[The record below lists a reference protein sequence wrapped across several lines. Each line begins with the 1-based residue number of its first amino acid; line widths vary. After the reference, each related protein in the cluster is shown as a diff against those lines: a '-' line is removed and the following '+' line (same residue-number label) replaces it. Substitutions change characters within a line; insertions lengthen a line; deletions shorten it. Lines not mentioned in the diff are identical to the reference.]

1 MEASD
6 MPGHTGTGVATDGVA
21 GAVVGAAAR
30 TLALDADGWVVGM
43 RRVDSPNADERPDGE
58 LPALAV
64 IHAISLPPDEF
75 GGDDILRL
83 FTNTLDPDAHP
94 YFAGIAALRVSAH
107 FLIRRDGEAIQFV
120 AAGRRA
126 WHAGVSRWCGR
137 ERCNDFS
144 VGIELEGGD
153 AHPFTAAQYAMLR
166 QLLGALCARY
176 PITALAAHS
185 DIAPGRKTD
194 PGPYFDWNELAVAGL
209 PPRRF

>member
-1 MEASD
+1 MA
-6 MPGHTGTGVATDGVA
+6 
-21 GAVVGAAAR
+21 
-30 TLALDADGWVVGM
+30 DAPFSIDVDGWIAGL
-43 RRVDSPNADERPDGE
+43 RRVESPNADERPDGE
-58 LPALAV
+58 LPSLAV

-83 FTNTLDPDAHP
+83 FTNTLDPHAHP

-107 FLIRRDGEAIQFV
+107 FLIRRDGEAIQFA

-126 WHAGVSRWCGR
+126 WHAGVSHWCGR

-153 AHPFTAAQYAMLR
+153 AHPFTAAQYATLR

-194 PGPYFDWNELAVAGL
+194 PGPYFDWSELAVAGL

>member
-1 MEASD
+1 
-6 MPGHTGTGVATDGVA
+6 VA
-21 GAVVGAAAR
+21 GKVAKGAEGSAAASSEAVSADV
-30 TLALDADGWVVGM
+30 TFSIDADGWIAGL
-43 RRVDSPNADERPDGE
+43 RRVESPNADERPDSE
-58 LPALAV
+58 LPCLAV

-75 GGDDILRL
+75 GGEDILRL
-83 FTNTLDPDAHP
+83 FTNTLDPEAHP

-166 QLLGALCARY
+166 QLLRALCARY
-176 PITALAAHS
+176 PIAALAAHS